1 MVMMFAAI
9 SSNPLNIGFG
19 DESQPTNPPT
29 TLVKM
34 SDHGQP
40 DYDVEVQ
47 VAGDETP
54 GVEGEAVVDEAV
66 GEEEVVPGHDGQQR
80 QCKR

>member
-1 MVMMFAAI
+1 MKA
-9 SSNPLNIGFG
+9 
-19 DESQPTNPPT
+19 NPPT
-29 TLVKM
+29 TLVKI
-34 SDHGQP
+34 SNHGQP

-66 GEEEVVPGHDGQQR
+66 GEEEVVPG
-80 QCKR
+80 KS

>member
-19 DESQPTNPPT
+19 DESQPTMPPT
-29 TLVKM
+29 KM
-34 SDHGQP
+34 SNHGQP

-66 GEEEVVPGHDGQQR
+66 GEEEVVPG
-80 QCKR
+80 KS

>member
-1 MVMMFAAI
+1 MKA
-9 SSNPLNIGFG
+9 
-19 DESQPTNPPT
+19 NPPT
-29 TLVKM
+29 TPVKM

-66 GEEEVVPGHDGQQR
+66 GEEEVVPG
-80 QCKR
+80 KS